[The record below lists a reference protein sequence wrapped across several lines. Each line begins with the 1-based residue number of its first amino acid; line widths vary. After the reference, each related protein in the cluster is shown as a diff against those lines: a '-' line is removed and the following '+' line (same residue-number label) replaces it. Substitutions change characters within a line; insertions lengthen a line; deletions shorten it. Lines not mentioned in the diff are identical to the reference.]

1 MSVSIFNQVHYSV
14 LYTIYLE
21 NIRSARNY
29 KKLYFSCYEG
39 WNGPNCTECNSLP
52 GCQNGKCIDHPNTC
66 ICDSGW
72 SGYLC
77 HEPDCP

>member
-1 MSVSIFNQVHYSV
+1 MLDSKSMSVSLSNQVHF
-14 LYTIYLE
+14 LHTYLE
-21 NIRSARNY
+21 ISNFQKFYS
-29 KKLYFSCYEG
+29 SCYEG
-39 WNGPNCTECNSLP
+39 WNGPNCTECNPLP